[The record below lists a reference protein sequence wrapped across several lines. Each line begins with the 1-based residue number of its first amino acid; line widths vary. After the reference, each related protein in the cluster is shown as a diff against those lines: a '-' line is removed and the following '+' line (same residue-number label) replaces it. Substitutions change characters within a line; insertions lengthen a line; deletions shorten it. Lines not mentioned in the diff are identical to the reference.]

1 MYKSIKFRIQQL
13 RYFIKTLWFRSANV
27 SIETPAS
34 DERVRQFGLVY
45 SVYRF
50 VVGTFLLLMSY
61 SVAKAQINSLPSFS
75 EAVII
80 SAYLLVG
87 LFLLLLFYILNHYSR
102 RQLFLGFF
110 VDVIFL
116 TAYSLHGSISD
127 LQIAL
132 LYMIIV
138 AASFILLLLSRAVI
152 VMIFTIIAILY
163 QQFAYALPASSSQ
176 LTLSDGLLLCISL
189 VAVGFVSWSIAQ
201 RLAIAEKLLVDQA
214 KNVEKLNT
222 VNDAVVRNMV
232 NGILVLDQNRDIVII
247 NEPAQK
253 LLRLPIDSEAC
264 STPAKVL
271 ELARTIVKE
280 HPDLIH
286 WYRSIDANATTSFVY
301 DLKPNIDSPSDK
313 LRINSKPLASYGQL
327 LVIEDIGREQSQA
340 QTLKLASLG
349 GLSASIAHEIRNPL
363 GAISQASQLLI
374 EFADPSDENMEL
386 YQMIGANTQRVNNI
400 IESILGLSRQEK
412 PNQEP
417 IRIFPWLQEFIDQ
430 HYAHESIFIN
440 APDKDESIS
449 IYFDHNHLEQ
459 IMVNLI
465 SNALRHTTKLPERA
479 DVELKLT
486 ANDDN
491 VFIDVIDNGKG
502 ISEESLSRL
511 FHPFFTTSKQGTGL
525 GLYLSQSFSE
535 ANNAKIRYLNHKKS
549 CFRLVAPRH
558 RIASLPEAN
567 TL

>member
-1 MYKSIKFRIQQL
+1 MYKLTKLYTFQCRH
-13 RYFIKTLWFRSANV
+13 FIKTLWFRSANV

-34 DERVRQFGLVY
+34 DERVRQIGLVY

-50 VVGTFLLLMSY
+50 VVGTFLLLLSY
-61 SVAKAQINSLPSFS
+61 SVAKTQIDYLPSFS

-87 LFLLLLFYILNHYSR
+87 LFLLLLFYVLNHYSR

-138 AASFILLLLSRAVI
+138 AASFVLLLLSRAVI
-152 VMIFTIIAILY
+152 IMLFTIIAILY
-163 QQFAYALPASSSQ
+163 QQFIYALDRDIQ
-176 LTLSDGLLLCISL
+176 LTLSDSLLLCVCL
-189 VAVGFVSWSIAQ
+189 VAVGFVSWSISQ
-201 RLAIAEKLLVDQA
+201 RLAIAEKLLVNQA
-214 KNVEKLNT
+214 KKVDKLNT
-222 VNDAVVRNMV
+222 INDAVVRNMV

-253 LLRLPIDSEAC
+253 LLRLPVDTEAC

-286 WYRSIDANATTSFVY
+286 WYRSIDANANTSFVY
-301 DLKPNIDSPSDK
+301 DLKPNIDCPSDK
-313 LRINSKPLASYGQL
+313 LRINSKPLINYGQM
-327 LVIEDIGREQSQA
+327 LVIEDISREQSQA
-340 QTLKLASLG
+340 QMLKLASLG

-363 GAISQASQLLI
+363 GAISQANQLLT
-374 EFADPSDENMEL
+374 EFAEPNDENMEL
-386 YQMIGANTQRVNNI
+386 YNIISTNTQRVNNI
-400 IESILGLSRQEK
+400 IESILGLSRQER
-412 PNQEP
+412 PNQEV
-417 IRIFPWLQEFIDQ
+417 IKVYPWLQDFIAQ
-430 HYAHESIFIN
+430 HYAKEDIFIN
-440 APDKDESIS
+440 LPNKDESIS

-459 IMVNLI
+459 IIINLV
-465 SNALRHTTKLPERA
+465 SNALRHTVKLENKA

-486 ANDDN
+486 ANHDN
-491 VFIDVIDNGKG
+491 VYIDVIDNGKG
-502 ISEESLSRL
+502 ISKESISRL
-511 FHPFFTTSKQGTGL
+511 FHPFFTTSKHGTGL

-535 ANNAKIRYLNHKKS
+535 ANNAKIRYLNHNRS
-549 CFRLVAPRH
+549 CFRLIVPRH
-558 RIASLPEAN
+558 HGSPATAL
-567 TL
+567 